1 MTERA
6 TPLIDVRQLS
16 KHFGSQVI
24 LRELS
29 FSLFQGEFM
38 AIEGPSGCGKSTL
51 LSVLGLLDLE
61 WQGDYQLSQLQVKTL
76 NKRQLA
82 AARNQHIGWIF
93 QNFNL
98 IGELTVLDNV
108 MLPMR
113 YGNFGSASLQQDKAR
128 AVLESVGLADKA
140 ASYPHALSGG
150 QQQRVAIARAL
161 VTAPSIL
168 FADEPTGN
176 LDSASAA
183 MVFEL
188 LTQLNRQGMTIVMV
202 THDSQL
208 AAKCSA
214 RLKMQDG
221 QILQTIRSS
230 SLC

>member
-1 MTERA
+1 MTELS
-6 TPLIDVRQLS
+6 TPLIHVRQLS
-16 KHFGSQVI
+16 KRFGSQTI
-24 LRELS
+24 LHDLS

-61 WQGDYQLSQLQVKTL
+61 WQGDYQLSQLQVKKL

-98 IGELTVLDNV
+98 IGELSVLDNV

-113 YGNFGSASLQQDKAR
+113 YGNFGSARVQQEKAR

-161 VTAPSIL
+161 VTSPSIL

-176 LDSASAA
+176 LDSSSAA

-188 LTQLNRQGMTIVMV
+188 LTQLNQQGMTIVMV

-221 QILQTIRSS
+221 QILHTTRSS

>member
-1 MTERA
+1 MSA
-6 TPLIDVRQLS
+6 IAPPLIEVRQLS
-16 KHFGSQVI
+16 KHFGQQVI
-24 LRELS
+24 LHELS
-29 FSLFQGEFM
+29 FELFQGEFM

-51 LSVLGLLDLE
+51 LSILGLLDLE
-61 WQGDYQLSQLQVKTL
+61 WQGHYQLSQLHVQ
-76 NKRQLA
+76 NFHKRQLA
-82 AARNQHIGWIF
+82 MARNRHIGWIF

-113 YGNFGSASLQQDKAR
+113 YGSFGSARLQQEKAKT
-128 AVLESVGLADKA
+128 VLESVGLADKA

-161 VTAPSIL
+161 VTSPSIL

-183 MVFEL
+183 MVFL
-188 LTQLNRQGMTIVMV
+188 LLQQLNREGMTIVMV
-202 THDSQL
+202 THDGQL
-208 AAKCSA
+208 AAQCSV

-221 QILQTIRSS
+221 QILQTTR
-230 SLC
+230 

>member
-1 MTERA
+1 MTELS
-6 TPLIDVRQLS
+6 TPLIHIRQLS
-16 KHFGSQVI
+16 KHFGSQII
-24 LRELS
+24 LHDLS

-98 IGELTVLDNV
+98 IGELSVLDNV

-113 YGNFGSASLQQDKAR
+113 YGNFGSARVQQEKAR

-161 VTAPSIL
+161 VTSPSIL

-176 LDSASAA
+176 LDSSSAA

-188 LTQLNRQGMTIVMV
+188 LTQLNQQGMTIVMV

-221 QILQTIRSS
+221 QILHTTRSS

>member
-24 LRELS
+24 LRDLS

-113 YGNFGSASLQQDKAR
+113 YGNFGSTSLQQDKAR
-128 AVLESVGLADKA
+128 AVLASVGLADKA

-221 QILQTIRSS
+221 QILQTTRSS